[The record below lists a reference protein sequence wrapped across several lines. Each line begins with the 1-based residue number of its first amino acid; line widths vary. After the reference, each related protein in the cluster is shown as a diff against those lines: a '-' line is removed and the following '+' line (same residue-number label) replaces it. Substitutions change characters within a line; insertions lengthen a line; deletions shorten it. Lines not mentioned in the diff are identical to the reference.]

1 MESIYIGLCI
11 LFGVSFIS
19 MAVLFLLFKG
29 KSDNMP
35 EGDIVYDHIEEELP
49 KKVVKR
55 KKSTTNVKR
64 KYIKYNKKGD
74 EQSPMA

>member
-1 MESIYIGLCI
+1 MENIFIGLCI
-11 LFGVSFIS
+11 LFGVSSIS
-19 MAVLFLLFKG
+19 MAVLFLLFREKVN
-29 KSDNMP
+29 NMP
-35 EGDIVYDHIEEELP
+35 EGDIVYDHIKEELP

-64 KYIKYNKKGD
+64 KYKKKGD

>member
-1 MESIYIGLCI
+1 MENIFIGLCI
-11 LFGVSFIS
+11 LFGVSSIS
-19 MAVLFLLFKG
+19 MAVLFLLFRG
-29 KSDNMP
+29 KVNNMP
-35 EGDIVYDHIEEELP
+35 EGDIVYDHIKEELP

-64 KYIKYNKKGD
+64 KYKKKGD

>member
-1 MESIYIGLCI
+1 MESIFIGLCI
-11 LFGVSFIS
+11 LFGVSSIS
-19 MAVLFLLFKG
+19 MAVLFLLFRG
-29 KSDNMP
+29 KVNNMP
-35 EGDIVYDHIEEELP
+35 EGDIVYDHIKEELP

-64 KYIKYNKKGD
+64 KYKKKGD